1 MQRNEL
7 LRQLLIDEE
16 GTKVDPETGY
26 HVRHLVN
33 EVPHVGIGHN
43 LGIDQTDEE
52 MAVFKVDDPD
62 DVQAITEEQA
72 FDLFDIDVQD
82 AIDDLYPAFTDDE
95 LDALN
100 DARYAV
106 IISMAFQ
113 LGGGGIRKFKNFI
126 KAVKAEDWKRAADE
140 MVYANVDAGR
150 KSAWYKQTPERC
162 DRAAFAMR
170 YGYFVEYQPAP
181 VVSADENATDLS
193 ETATI
198 QLFED
203 AKDILQELARRCK

>member
-1 MQRNEL
+1 MTRNEL

-16 GTKVDPETGY
+16 GTKIDPSTGY

-33 EVPHVGIGHN
+33 EVPHIAIGHN
-43 LGIDQTDEE
+43 LGIDQTDDE
-52 MAVFKVDDPD
+52 MAVFKVVDPD

-72 FDLFDIDVQD
+72 FELFDIDVQD
-82 AIDDLYPAFTDDE
+82 AIEDLYPAFTDDE
-95 LDALN
+95 LNALD

-126 KAVKAEDWKRAADE
+126 AAVKAFNWQRASDE
-140 MVYANVDAGR
+140 MLYANMETER
-150 KSAWYKQTPERC
+150 RSAWYKQTPERC
-162 DRAAFAMR
+162 QRAADAMR
-170 YGYFVEYQPAP
+170 HGYFEKYQETP
-181 VVSADENATDLS
+181 VVSVNENATDLS

-203 AKDILQELARRCK
+203 AKDILQELARRSK